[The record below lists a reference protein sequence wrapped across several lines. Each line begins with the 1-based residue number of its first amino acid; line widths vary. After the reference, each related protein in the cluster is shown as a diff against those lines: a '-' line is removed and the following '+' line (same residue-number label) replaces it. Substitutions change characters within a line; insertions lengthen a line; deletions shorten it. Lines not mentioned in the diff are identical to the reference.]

1 MTTTRIRNNTGGVT
15 IHVDRQGNI
24 TIQGQYTALTTST
37 ESVNEDGVA
46 ALGGAPTNSMAAGA
60 IAGGRPGDQPPIK
73 PKKKPNDAIASLL
86 RRKMREKK

>member
-24 TIQGQYTALTTST
+24 TIQGQYTSTTTAS
-37 ESVNEDGVA
+37 ESVMED
-46 ALGGAPTNSMAAGA
+46 APTNSMSAQA
-60 IAGGRPGDQPPIK
+60 IAGGNNGDQPPIK
-73 PKKKPNDAIASLL
+73 NKKSKDIIGSML